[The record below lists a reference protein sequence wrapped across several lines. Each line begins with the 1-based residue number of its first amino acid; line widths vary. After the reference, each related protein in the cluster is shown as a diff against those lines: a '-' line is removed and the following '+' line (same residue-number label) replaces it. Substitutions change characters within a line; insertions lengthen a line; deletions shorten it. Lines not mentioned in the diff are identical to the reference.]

1 MIATHTALIPLT
13 GGQQVAT
20 QIFLCLGENPEKS
33 IFWILNLIFDDF
45 IVFYAQKLI
54 RLPILVTIGALLRFG
69 LVLATRHLLVTR
81 GQQVA
86 TRGAERV
93 AIGAKMRVRKFL

>member
-1 MIATHTALIPLT
+1 MIDIHTDLIPLT

-20 QIFLCLGENPEKS
+20 QIFLCLAENPEKS
-33 IFWILNLIFDDF
+33 IFWIPNLIFDDF

-54 RLPILVTIGALLRFG
+54 RLPILVNIGALLRFG
-69 LVLATRHLLVTR
+69 LVLATRHLLVTG
-81 GQQVA
+81 GQQLA

-93 AIGAKMRVRKFL
+93 AIGAKMRVRKF